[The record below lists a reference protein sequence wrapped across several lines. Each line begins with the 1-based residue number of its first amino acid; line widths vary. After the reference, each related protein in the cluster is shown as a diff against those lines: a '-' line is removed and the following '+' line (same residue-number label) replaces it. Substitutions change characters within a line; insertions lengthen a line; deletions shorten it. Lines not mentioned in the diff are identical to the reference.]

1 MTFVI
6 IIFFISITVALG
18 MLYFR
23 VWKIKTKRIEN
34 PGAQEFIL
42 PKIQFRHLEKNML
55 YLTKH
60 ILQGLLFTFVK
71 YWFIVVTKVKKWF
84 NSKWPKISS
93 FFKRKKTNQN
103 ISYRHSFV
111 KKAVLESK
119 ARIKHIREKVKEE
132 IESKEEKS
140 DKLDN

>member
-93 FFKRKKTNQN
+93 FFKRKNK
-103 ISYRHSFV
+103 
-111 KKAVLESK
+111 SK
-119 ARIKHIREKVKEE
+119 YFLSTFIC
-132 IESKEEKS
+132 
-140 DKLDN
+140 